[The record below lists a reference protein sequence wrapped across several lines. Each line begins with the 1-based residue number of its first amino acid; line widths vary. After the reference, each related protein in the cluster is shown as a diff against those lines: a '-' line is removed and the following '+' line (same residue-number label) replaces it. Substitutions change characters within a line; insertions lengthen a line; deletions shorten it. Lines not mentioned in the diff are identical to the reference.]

1 MTRIGSW
8 LSLIFWVLIVQL
20 LVLSQIEVSGYLSPY
35 LYPLIIVL
43 APANFNRYG
52 LSLLA
57 R

>member
-8 LSLIFWVLIVQL
+8 LSLIFWVLLLQF

-35 LYPLIIVL
+35 LYPLLIVL

-52 LSLLA
+52 